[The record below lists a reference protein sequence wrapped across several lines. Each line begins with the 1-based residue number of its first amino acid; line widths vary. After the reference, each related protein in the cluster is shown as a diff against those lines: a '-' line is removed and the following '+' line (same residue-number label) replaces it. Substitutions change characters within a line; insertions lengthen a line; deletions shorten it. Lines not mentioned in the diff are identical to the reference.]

1 MVVYMLVIGLTG
13 VEFMVN
19 GMAYRKPNRAS
30 LYSVLLLVI
39 VGIAIQEIMG
49 GEYRTAYIALTIGA
63 TLMFILCVKGRIL

>member
-13 VEFMVN
+13 VEFMVY